1 MPYPYDINEINKRAV
16 DDPKGFALECEAIY
30 NRKVMEAAAGIYE
43 RAEQSRVVFLSG
55 PSGSGKT
62 TTALKICDAIKS
74 LGIYAHTISMD
85 MYFLSSDRDEAP
97 RTDDGELDLES
108 PYCLD
113 LDLLN
118 EHFFSLDKGEE
129 VLIPHFCFNKQDRDH
144 SKGKPLK
151 LASDEIV
158 IFEGI
163 HALNDMLADE
173 HPNAFKL
180 YISARSDIERDREI
194 YFKRTWTRLL
204 RRVVRDELFRGM
216 GALRTLTMWDT
227 VRDGEKKYISPFKYK
242 ADLLFDSS
250 MAYEVPIMKR
260 FAAKAIEKVPDGT
273 KRLEELRAVLP
284 ALNEFEDIDPT
295 VVPRESILRE
305 FIGGG
310 IYESQETLGRRV
322 EDGKD

>member
-1 MPYPYDINEINKRAV
+1 MPYPYNIETINKRAV

-30 NRKVMEAAAGIYE
+30 NRKVMEAAASISE

-62 TTALKICDAIKS
+62 TTAMKICDAIKN
-74 LGIYAHTISMD
+74 LGIHAHTISMD
-85 MYFLSSDRDEAP
+85 MYFLASDREEAP
-97 RTDDGELDLES
+97 RTDDGEHDLES

-113 LDLLN
+113 LELLN
-118 EHFFSLDKGEE
+118 EHFYKLDKGDE
-129 VLIPHFCFNKQDRDH
+129 VIIPHFCFNNQDRDL
-144 SKGKPLK
+144 SKGAPLR
-151 LASDEIV
+151 LGDDEIV

-180 YISARSDIERDREI
+180 YISARSDIEKNREVC
-194 YFKRTWTRLL
+194 FKRTWTRLL

-216 GALRTLTMWDT
+216 GASRTINMWAN
-227 VRDGEKKYISPFKYK
+227 VREGEKKYISPFKYK

-250 MAYEVPIMKR
+250 MAYEVPIMKQL
-260 FAAKAIEKVPDGT
+260 AYKALNEVPAGT
-273 KRLEELRAVLP
+273 ERLDELRSLLP
-284 ALNEFEDIDPT
+284 ALVEFEAIDSA
-295 VVPRESILRE
+295 VVPPESILRE

-310 IYESQETLGRRV
+310 IYS
-322 EDGKD
+322 

>member
-1 MPYPYDINEINKRAV
+1 MPYPYSIETINERAV
-16 DDPKGFALECEAIY
+16 EDPKGFALECEAIY
-30 NRKVMEAAAGIYE
+30 NRKVMEAAAGISE
-43 RAEQSRVVFLSG
+43 RAELSRVVFLSG

-62 TTALKICDAIKS
+62 TTALKICDAIKN
-74 LGIYAHTISMD
+74 LGIHAHTVSMD
-85 MYFLSSDRDEAP
+85 MYFLASDREAAP
-97 RTDDGELDLES
+97 RTDDGEHDLES

-118 EHFFSLDKGEE
+118 EHYFKLDQGYE
-129 VLIPHFCFNKQDRDH
+129 VEIPYFCFDKQDRDP
-144 SKGKPLK
+144 SKGKPLVLK
-151 LASDEIV
+151 SDEIV

-180 YISARSDIERDREI
+180 YISARSDIEENHEVC
-194 YFKRTWTRLL
+194 FKRTWTRLL

-216 GALRTLTMWDT
+216 GASRTLKMWAN

-250 MAYEVPIMKR
+250 MAYEVPIMKKL
-260 FAAKAIEKVPDGT
+260 AYKAISEVPDGT
-273 KRLEELRAVLP
+273 DRLDELRSLLP
-284 ALNEFEDIDPT
+284 ALMEFVEIDSA
-295 VVPRESILRE
+295 VVPPESILRE

-310 IYESQETLGRRV
+310 IYS
-322 EDGKD
+322 